1 MKKFFMVF
9 LLLFLFIFVNNYSY
23 AQSTLQSLEN
33 ISPASHTSSQ
43 SLEVQKIWWSSLFP
57 SYRMTNLDSS
67 VDFQD
72 NLEEKDSKNSPT
84 KASKTQLKFK
94 IIELFR

>member
-23 AQSTLQSLEN
+23 AQSTFQSLESF
-33 ISPASHTSSQ
+33 SPASHTSAQ

-57 SYRMTNLDSS
+57 SYRMTNLDST
-67 VDFQD
+67 VDFQ
-72 NLEEKDSKNSPT
+72 NSLEENSPT